1 MEEVECTTP
10 TNTEPIRLQSVLL
23 GQNISLCGLM
33 GGDSQCF
40 FSLSIPIV
48 EVDKLT
54 AQRQPD
60 GQSTY
65 IQPTKA
71 HIYTSIPSTE
81 PPNIITKTPF
91 SSKIAT
97 MQFTAILLAT
107 VLAATTLASPL
118 AAEPDKIVPS
128 TKPVPKVL
136 KVRQSPLHHSKII
149 KPNQYPQAHCNGKD
163 NDCCFNNFD
172 GCRNQH
178 GSIETCTLHP
188 SLCSNFKT
196 DAAHGAHVPSCNGAD
211 CCVITTGLGGSCH
224 R

>member
-1 MEEVECTTP
+1 M
-10 TNTEPIRLQSVLL
+10 
-23 GQNISLCGLM
+23 
-33 GGDSQCF
+33 
-40 FSLSIPIV
+40 V

-71 HIYTSIPSTE
+71 HINTSTLSTE
-81 PPNIITKTPF
+81 TSNIITKQHF
-91 SSKIAT
+91 SSKYAT
-97 MQFTAILLAT
+97 MQFTTILLAT

-128 TKPVPKVL
+128 TKPIPKVL
-136 KVRQSPLHHSKII
+136 KVRQPPLHHSKII
-149 KPNQYPQAHCNGKD
+149 KTNQYPQAHCDGTD

-188 SLCSNFKT
+188 NLCSNFKT